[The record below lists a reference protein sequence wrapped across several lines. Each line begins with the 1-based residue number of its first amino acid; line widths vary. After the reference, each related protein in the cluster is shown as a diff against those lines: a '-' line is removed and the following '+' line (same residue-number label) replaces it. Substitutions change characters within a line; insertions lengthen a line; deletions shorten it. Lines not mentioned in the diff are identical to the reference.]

1 MRQNAA
7 NEAGNLLDEVN
18 VLRARARTD
27 RHAFRFPLL
36 FFGGFTLATAPL
48 YVIDFELRE
57 SPEGT
62 FTWPFGEWI
71 DMVWLAGL
79 VAGAGLTVWW
89 YRRHGHRA
97 GIQTSPRNPTII
109 WSTAGAAPLVWT
121 LLPLVGFLL
130 WPFFIRDTFGLL
142 ASALGLIA
150 LARAERSR
158 HLWIVTALYTAT
170 AVPAVVYDV
179 QNQYHRLFHLFGVS
193 PQEMPYGLLQ
203 GSPVLLPAMIL
214 LVGGL
219 TVRRKT
225 HP

>member
-1 MRQNAA
+1 MTQNAA
-7 NEAGNLLDEVN
+7 NEASNLLDEIN
-18 VLRARARTD
+18 VLRDRARTD

-48 YVIDFELRE
+48 YVIDFELGAR
-57 SPEGT
+57 PD
-62 FTWPFGEWI
+62 WPFPREWI
-71 DMVWLAGL
+71 DLVWLAGL

-109 WSTAGAAPLVWT
+109 WSTAGAAPLIWL
-121 LLPLVGFLL
+121 LLPLVGFSLWFL
-130 WPFFIRDTFGLL
+130 WPFFIRSTFGLL
-142 ASALGLIA
+142 AVALGLIA
-150 LARAERSR
+150 LAWAERSR
-158 HLWIVTALYTAT
+158 HLWAVTGLYTAA
-170 AVPAVVYDV
+170 AVPAVVYDM
-179 QNQYHRLFHLFGVS
+179 QNQYYRLFHLFGVS
-193 PQEMPYGLLQ
+193 PQEMPYGFLQ
-203 GSPVLLPAMIL
+203 GSSVLLPSLIL